1 MALEQQ
7 IFRSLICIVIFFAIS
22 SCVIKPMSIYIGH
35 RLHKAAPMQ
44 GRLRSP
50 DIEAIAIAPWFMGI
64 QGRACVLITF
74 LWVNHRRGDLH
85 YNRPLDQH
93 ACFSNQT

>member
-7 IFRSLICIVIFFAIS
+7 IFHSLICIVIFFAIS

-44 GRLRSP
+44 GRLRAVKVKS
-50 DIEAIAIAPWFMGI
+50 EAREFALYI
-64 QGRACVLITF
+64 L
-74 LWVNHRRGDLH
+74 
-85 YNRPLDQH
+85 
-93 ACFSNQT
+93 